1 MITFEKRV
9 KFLNQLDRYLLLLQI
24 RPFIFFSL
32 VFIGVL
38 WLVQSLPRLDDIL
51 SNGQSGDVFIKV
63 AVLMLPQVILLVI
76 PLAAFAATI
85 YSMNQLFL
93 DAEFIIMMSVGK
105 SSLSL
110 TRPVIVF
117 GLLITIILFFFSLY
131 LVPLSQNK
139 LKTLMFE
146 VRQNINSQL
155 VRHGKF
161 FHPASGV
168 SIYIRESNKT
178 GEMRGIFLTDARDSD
193 RILTYSSREAIL
205 HETKNGLILIMQDG
219 MLQITD
225 EKKIALMTIGFERLA
240 LSIDDFFPYK
250 DRIFLKPTE
259 LPPLNVILHF
269 ETLKNINLEKA
280 NEYIAE
286 AHLKL
291 ATPISALSL
300 TVLGLTIF
308 LVSGYN
314 RKGFSSPIYLGIFI
328 GLIIQASTLSLKPLV
343 AKNLSLFWVI
353 YVPSLFTLLCCFAIL
368 YFSQKE
374 KVFEELS

>member
-205 HETKNGLILIMQDG
+205 HETKNGLILIIS
-219 MLQITD
+219 MLELIFV
-225 EKKIALMTIGFERLA
+225 LFYV
-240 LSIDDFFPYK
+240 ID
-250 DRIFLKPTE
+250 
-259 LPPLNVILHF
+259 
-269 ETLKNINLEKA
+269 
-280 NEYIAE
+280 
-286 AHLKL
+286 
-291 ATPISALSL
+291 
-300 TVLGLTIF
+300 
-308 LVSGYN
+308 
-314 RKGFSSPIYLGIFI
+314 
-328 GLIIQASTLSLKPLV
+328 
-343 AKNLSLFWVI
+343 
-353 YVPSLFTLLCCFAIL
+353 
-368 YFSQKE
+368 
-374 KVFEELS
+374 